1 MYRYLFVLS
10 IGLAAGYTYGFKDAK
25 EHKETIVTRTVERI
39 GGDARKE
46 YGNDIDGQMD
56 KLEKR

>member
-1 MYRYLFVLS
+1 MFRYLLVLS

-25 EHKETIVTRTVERI
+25 EHEEPIVTRTVERI
-39 GGDARKE
+39 GGARKG